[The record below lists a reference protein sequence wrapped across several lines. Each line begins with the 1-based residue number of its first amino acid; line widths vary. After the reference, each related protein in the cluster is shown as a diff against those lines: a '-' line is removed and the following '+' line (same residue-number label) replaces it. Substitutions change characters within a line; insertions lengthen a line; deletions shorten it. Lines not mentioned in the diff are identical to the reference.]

1 MTLGLSALSVLRYA
15 LSVNDP
21 NQCRAEKG
29 LFINNLRKTG
39 GWDLSGFD
47 TGSVRLTVGGWR

>member
-47 TGSVRLTVGGWR
+47 T